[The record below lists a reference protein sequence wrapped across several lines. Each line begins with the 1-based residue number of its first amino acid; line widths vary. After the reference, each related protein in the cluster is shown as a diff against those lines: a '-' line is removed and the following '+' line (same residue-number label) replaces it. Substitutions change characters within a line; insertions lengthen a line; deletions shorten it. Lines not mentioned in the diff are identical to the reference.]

1 LNWTATSYEWQSG
14 RELTPV
20 PKSLQV
26 SASPSVVPAMKPH
39 VRRGRAAKEKRI
51 QRAKARLAAPKK
63 QAA

>member
-1 LNWTATSYEWQSG
+1 MNWTATRYEWQSG
-14 RELTPV
+14 PELISA

-26 SASPSVVPAMKPH
+26 SASAAVVPAMKPH

>member
-14 RELTPV
+14 RELIPV
-20 PKSLQV
+20 PKPPQV
-26 SASPSVVPAMKPH
+26 NASSSVVSPMKPH

-51 QRAKARLAAPKK
+51 QRAKARVAAPKK